1 MKVARSPALLKRGVF
16 MNRQGWATASLLI
29 VATAACEPG
38 RRSADTSAAA
48 TTEQDRAG
56 INKTRNEYVAAWK
69 AGDADQLANLYT
81 ADALVLYPNQPAVV
95 GRSAI
100 LAYFKAS
107 FAELA
112 PEDFELT
119 SAEIEIAGPWAFD
132 RGTYRWKA
140 VTRASGDPMADD
152 GKYLVLLQR
161 QSDGSWKVARDMDN
175 SDRPLAETARG
186 AV

>member
-1 MKVARSPALLKRGVF
+1 MFP
-16 MNRQGWATASLLI
+16 MNFHAWAAASLLI

-38 RRSADTSAAA
+38 SRSARTSTTA

-56 INKTRNEYVAAWK
+56 INKTRNDYVSAWK
-69 AGDADQLANLYT
+69 AANADQLTSLYT
-81 ADALVLYPNQPAVV
+81 SDALVLYPNQPAVV

-119 SAEIEIAGPWAFD
+119 SAEIEVVGSWAFD
-132 RGTYRWKA
+132 RGMYRWKA
-140 VTRASGDPMADD
+140 APRVGGEPISDH
-152 GKYLVLLQR
+152 GKYLVILQR
-161 QSDGSWKVARDMDN
+161 QPDGSWKVARDMDN
-175 SDRPLAETARG
+175 SDRPLAQTAG
-186 AV
+186 GGT